1 MLIAVDHGNKQ
12 IKTVHC
18 EPFVSGLLEST
29 TRPFGRNILKYRD
42 KFYSLSNQR
51 IPYKRDKTE
60 DERFFVLTLFGIAE
74 EILKWDGCEEETM
87 HIQLAVGLPPAHY
100 GAQYRAFLKYFS
112 GRGLVNF
119 DYRGNNYA
127 IYIDDVKCYPQAY
140 AAAVTRLKELIGY
153 PRVLIADIGGF
164 TADYL
169 LMRNGECDLSVCD
182 SLENGIIV
190 LYNRIRTKVNS
201 EFNVLLDEADI
212 DAVLKGQGEAYSPI
226 IASLIIGMAQDF
238 VNDLFSSLRE
248 RMIDLSAG
256 VADFV
261 GGGAILLK
269 KQIEASGKVG
279 RSFFVNEINANAR
292 GYELLYQA
300 ETIGR

>member
-169 LMRNGECDLSVCD
+169 LMRNGECDQSVCD

-256 VADFV
+256 VAVFV

>member
-182 SLENGIIV
+182 FLENGIIV

-256 VADFV
+256 VAVFV

>member
-127 IYIDDVKCYPQAY
+127 IYIDGVKCYPQAY

-164 TADYL
+164 
-169 LMRNGECDLSVCD
+169 
-182 SLENGIIV
+182 
-190 LYNRIRTKVNS
+190 
-201 EFNVLLDEADI
+201 
-212 DAVLKGQGEAYSPI
+212 
-226 IASLIIGMAQDF
+226 
-238 VNDLFSSLRE
+238 LR
-248 RMIDLSAG
+248 
-256 VADFV
+256 
-261 GGGAILLK
+261 
-269 KQIEASGKVG
+269 QI
-279 RSFFVNEINANAR
+279 
-292 GYELLYQA
+292 
-300 ETIGR
+300 TC

>member
-226 IASLIIGMAQDF
+226 IASLIIGMSQDF

-256 VADFV
+256 VAVFV

>member
-256 VADFV
+256 VAVFV

>member
-248 RMIDLSAG
+248 RMIDLSSW
-256 VADFV
+256 VAVFV

>member
-201 EFNVLLDEADI
+201 EFNVLLDEVDI

-256 VADFV
+256 VAVFV

>member
-87 HIQLAVGLPPAHY
+87 HIQLAAGLPPAHY

-256 VADFV
+256 VAVFV